1 MYDIKGGTDWKSLK
15 QKLHHADQEMMPQR
29 VVAEEVGFRANEDPE
44 DFLLTPL
51 KVQEENHGFREE
63 DLEQSTVKPSGELKP
78 LRATLNTFDEK
89 SNMPEEKEMQLLPFR
104 KVFYKFKVF
113 YLIQIL
119 SAV

>member
-1 MYDIKGGTDWKSLK
+1 
-15 QKLHHADQEMMPQR
+15 MMPQR
-29 VVAEEVGFRANEDPE
+29 VVAEEVSFRANEDPE

-104 KVFYKFKVF
+104 KVFYKFTVF
-113 YLIQIL
+113 YLIQI
-119 SAV
+119 